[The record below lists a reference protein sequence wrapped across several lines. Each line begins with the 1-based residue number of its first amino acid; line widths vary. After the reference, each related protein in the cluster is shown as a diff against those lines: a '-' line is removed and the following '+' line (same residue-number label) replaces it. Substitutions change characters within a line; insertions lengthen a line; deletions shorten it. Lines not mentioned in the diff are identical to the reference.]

1 MDVKKEDLKLS
12 NTTIIGIDHGYKN
25 MKGANC
31 MFATRLSRLES
42 KPDQMDGVI
51 EYDGN
56 YYSIYGESVA
66 AVNHHIKSDS
76 IEFYI
81 LTLAVIGEEFEKRGI
96 SCGPNKIHLCIG
108 CGLPQRWFDAQKES
122 FSKMLKKNSEVKFSY
137 NGRPYNIVIDRVDV
151 FMQGFAALPVITEI
165 KDKTDR
171 VILVDIGGE
180 TVDMIVAENYH
191 LLINECKIALE
202 ATITLLK
209 NINSELEGTLGVG
222 IPESDIIKYLST
234 KDKNSEPVNEYEA
247 IMKKC
252 LIEYADIIFTKLKQW
267 KVNTEYSQ
275 ICFLGGGARIIKAFG
290 TYKDNI
296 HFCEDM
302 KINAK
307 GYEAFEKRLCA
318 S

>member
-1 MDVKKEDLKLS
+1 MDVKEDFKLS

-51 EYDGN
+51 EYDGH
-56 YYSIYGESVA
+56 YYSIYGEAVA
-66 AVNHHIKSDS
+66 AVNHHIKSNS

-81 LTLAVIGEEFEKRGI
+81 LTLAVIGEELERRGI
-96 SCGPNKIHLCIG
+96 SSGPNKIHLSLG
-108 CGLPQRWFDAQKES
+108 CGLPQRWFDAQKEA
-122 FSKMLKKNSEVKFSY
+122 FSEMLGRNTEVRFSY
-137 NGRPYNIVIDRVDV
+137 NGKVYNIVIDRVNV

-165 KDKTDR
+165 KDKMDR
-171 VILVDIGGE
+171 VVLVDIGGE
-180 TVDMIVAENYH
+180 TVDMIVTENYH
-191 LLINECKIALE
+191 LLINECRIALE

-222 IPESDIIKYLST
+222 IPESDIIKYLSR
-234 KDKNSEPVNEYEA
+234 KDKYSEPANEYEE
-247 IMKKC
+247 IMQKC
-252 LIEYADIIFTKLKQW
+252 LIEYADSIFTKLKQW

-290 TYKDNI
+290 TYKDNV

-307 GYEAFEKRLCA
+307 GYEVFVKRLCT